1 MRSTLIT
8 RSLVRGVGIG
18 ATLAAG
24 LLALSPGLAFAQSG
38 TWNVDAAGNWSLGS
52 NWDPAAVPGNAAGDV
67 VGLTNNITAARTVT
81 IDTTSRTVGT
91 LTIGDANNTHAFTL
105 GASGGAGL
113 TFNNGGSGAALNES
127 GAIGDTVSTP
137 VTLADNLTVNVSGGL
152 AMSGVIS
159 ESGGTRSLT
168 KTGAGDLQPT
178 ANNSY
183 TGPTMIQ
190 GGTVTIVTSG
200 NGGQTSPL
208 GASSAAATNLVI
220 DGGALRWTA
229 IGAAASTDRLF
240 TMGPGGATLDFSGA
254 ALGFTNT
261 GTLGLSG
268 ADTPRTLT
276 LTGVNSTDSN
286 ILRFSIPDNGS
297 GATTV
302 TKAGTGRVTLAG
314 DSTYTGVT
322 NVTAGRLL
330 VASANALGSTSGG
343 TILSTGAQIRLLN
356 NVTVAAEPLTLSG
369 TGISGA
375 EGALRVQGNPGD
387 ITTWGGAVTLATNS
401 LVNAGQFLTLKIGP
415 GSGTAI
421 NLQGNTLDFTG
432 AGSHE
437 VLGGIFG
444 TGGISKRGSSTLT
457 LSGSGSYSGATTLTD
472 GKIVANATSALGSS
486 PVTVA
491 AGKSLELQGGFD
503 VGGGLLTLNG
513 ESLTNVSGNNTY
525 SGPVTAAASSR
536 IFVTSGTLTLSNTI
550 GQSSPSNAITF
561 SGDGVT
567 LISGNLGAGL
577 PSLDIN
583 GKASDVPTVILTG
596 SNANFTGTVGVQK
609 GTLQLGDGGTTGSL
623 PGGGAFNIGSG
634 ARFIVKQS
642 DTVTQGT
649 DFSGTLNGLGG
660 FTQAGSGTTILN
672 FANSYTG
679 TTNVDAGTL
688 IINGNQAAAT
698 GAVTVANGATLG
710 GSGIIGGAVTVN
722 GILSPGNNSPGILT
736 VASLDLIA
744 GSTTLMQIIG
754 AGNLAGAAGTDYDQL
769 VISTPGGLGYGGTLS
784 LDFANTATFADG
796 TTFDLLSFTGSTLRN
811 FGAVTSTGSGSYGG
825 LTFSGVEGVWTALF
839 GSQQLTF
846 SELTGQLRFTTNSA
860 VPEIDPA
867 TGSSALSLIAGVV
880 ALIEQRR
887 RRAKVVA

>member
-1 MRSTLIT
+1 MRSMLIT

-113 TFNNGGSGAALNES
+113 TFDNGGSGAALTEL
-127 GAIGDTVSTP
+127 GTIQDTVSTP
-137 VTLADNLTVNVSGGL
+137 VTLADNLTVNVGGQLSISGP
-152 AMSGVIS
+152 IS
-159 ESGGTRSLT
+159 ESGGNRSLT
-168 KTGAGDLQPT
+168 KSGLGYLTLSGSNTYAGD
-178 ANNSY
+178 
-183 TGPTMIQ
+183 
-190 GGTVTIVTSG
+190 
-200 NGGQTSPL
+200 
-208 GASSAAATNLVI
+208 
-220 DGGALRWTA
+220 
-229 IGAAASTDRLF
+229 
-240 TMGPGGATLDFSGA
+240 
-254 ALGFTNT
+254 
-261 GTLGLSG
+261 
-268 ADTPRTLT
+268 
-276 LTGVNSTDSN
+276 
-286 ILRFSIPDNGS
+286 
-297 GATTV
+297 TTV
-302 TKAGTGRVTLAG
+302 T
-314 DSTYTGVT
+314 
-322 NVTAGRLL
+322 GRLT
-330 VASANALGSTSGG
+330 VAANNALGTTAGA
-343 TILSTGAQIRLLN
+343 TIVSTGGQVRLN
-356 NVTVAAEPLTLSG
+356 NGVTVSGERLTLSG
-369 TGISGA
+369 TGESTS
-375 EGALRVQGNPGD
+375 EGALRIASGTG
-387 ITTWGGAVTLATNS
+387 TWGGIVTLAANS
-401 LVNAGQFLTLKIGP
+401 TVLAGGGNVLKIGP

-421 NLQGNTLDFTG
+421 NLQGNTLDYTG
-432 AGSHE
+432 AGGHE
-437 VLGGIFG
+437 VLGGVLG
-444 TGGISKRGSSTLT
+444 TGGIAKRGSGPLT
-457 LSGSGSYSGATTLTD
+457 LSGSGSYSGATTIAL
-472 GKIVANATSALGSS
+472 GKIVANATSALGTS
-486 PVTVA
+486 PVTT
-491 AGKSLELQGGFD
+491 AGGSLELKGGFD

-525 SGPVTAAASSR
+525 SGPVTTGTSAAR
-536 IFVTSGTLTLSNTI
+536 IFVTSGTMTLSNTI

-567 LISGNLGAGL
+567 LISGNLDASL
-577 PSLDIN
+577 TSLDIN
-583 GKASDVPTVILTG
+583 AKASDVPTVILTG

-623 PGGGAFNIGSG
+623 PGGTAFNIGSG
-634 ARFIVKQS
+634 ARVIVKQS

-649 DFSGTLNGLGG
+649 DFSGTLNGLGS

-672 FANSYTG
+672 LANSYTG

-710 GSGIIGGAVTVN
+710 GSGVIGGAVTVN
-722 GILSPGNNSPGILT
+722 GILSPGNSPGILT

-744 GSTTLMQIIG
+744 GSTTLMQITG
-754 AGNLAGAAGTDYDQL
+754 AGNLAGTAGTDYDQL
-769 VISTPGGLGYGGTLS
+769 VISTAGGLGYGGTLS

>member
-1 MRSTLIT
+1 MLTTSIT

-24 LLALSPGLAFAQSG
+24 LLALSPGRAFAQSG
-38 TWNVDAAGNWSLGS
+38 FWNVDASGDWSLS
-52 NWDPAAVPGNAAGDV
+52 TNWNPAAVPGNAAGDV
-67 VGLTNNITAARTVT
+67 IGLTNNITAARTVT
-81 IDTTSRTVGT
+81 IDTTSRTVGA
-91 LTIGDANNTHAFTL
+91 LNIGDSNNTHAFTL

-113 TFNNGGSGAALNES
+113 TFNNGGSGVALTEF
-127 GAIGDTVSTP
+127 GTIQDTVSTP
-137 VTLADNLTVNVSGGL
+137 VTLADNLTANVGGQLSISGP
-152 AMSGVIS
+152 IS
-159 ESGGTRSLT
+159 ESGGSRSLT
-168 KTGAGDLQPT
+168 KSGLGYLTLGG
-178 ANNSY
+178 NNTY
-183 TGPTMIQ
+183 TG
-190 GGTVTIVTSG
+190 
-200 NGGQTSPL
+200 
-208 GASSAAATNLVI
+208 
-220 DGGALRWTA
+220 D
-229 IGAAASTDRLF
+229 
-240 TMGPGGATLDFSGA
+240 
-254 ALGFTNT
+254 
-261 GTLGLSG
+261 
-268 ADTPRTLT
+268 
-276 LTGVNSTDSN
+276 
-286 ILRFSIPDNGS
+286 
-297 GATTV
+297 TTV
-302 TKAGTGRVTLAG
+302 T
-314 DSTYTGVT
+314 
-322 NVTAGRLL
+322 GRLT
-330 VASANALGSTSGG
+330 VAANNALGTTDGA
-343 TILSTGAQIRLLN
+343 TIVSTGGQVRIN
-356 NVTVAAEPLTLSG
+356 NGVTVSGERLTLSG
-369 TGISGA
+369 TGESTT
-375 EGALRVQGNPGD
+375 EGALRIASG
-387 ITTWGGAVTLATNS
+387 TATWGGTVTLAANS
-401 LVNAGQFLTLKIGP
+401 TVLAGGGNVLKIGP

-421 NLQGNTLDFTG
+421 NLQGNTLDYTG
-432 AGSHE
+432 AGGHE
-437 VLGGIFG
+437 VLGGVFG
-444 TGGISKRGSSTLT
+444 TGGIAKRGSGPLT
-457 LSGSGSYSGATTLTD
+457 LSGSGSYSGATTIAL
-472 GKIVANATSALGSS
+472 GKIVANATSALGTS
-486 PVTVA
+486 PVTT
-491 AGKSLELQGGFD
+491 AGGSLELKGGFD

-550 GQSSPSNAITF
+550 GHSSPSNAITF

-623 PGGGAFNIGSG
+623 PVSGAFNIGTG
-634 ARFIVKQS
+634 ARVIVKQS

-660 FTQAGSGTTILN
+660 FIQAGSGTTILN

-710 GSGIIGGAVTVN
+710 GSGTIGGAVTVN
-722 GILSPGNNSPGILT
+722 GSLSPGNNSPGILT
-736 VASLDLIA
+736 VASLDLTP

-754 AGNLAGAAGTDYDQL
+754 AGNLAGTAGTDYDQL
-769 VISTPGGLGYGGTLS
+769 VISTAGGLGYGGTLD

-796 TTFDLLSFTGSTLRN
+796 TTFDLFGFTGSTLGR
-811 FGAVTSTGSGSYGG
+811 FGSVSSTGSGSYGG
-825 LTFSGVEGVWTALF
+825 LTFSGVDGVWTALF

-867 TGSSALSLIAGVV
+867 TGSSALSLIAGVI

>member
-113 TFNNGGSGAALNES
+113 TFDNGGSGAALNEL
-127 GAIGDTVSTP
+127 GTIQETVSTP
-137 VTLADNLTVNVSGGL
+137 VTLADNLTVNVGGQLSISGP
-152 AMSGVIS
+152 IS
-159 ESGGTRSLT
+159 ESGGNRSLT
-168 KTGAGDLQPT
+168 KSGLGYLTLSGSNTYAGD
-178 ANNSY
+178 
-183 TGPTMIQ
+183 
-190 GGTVTIVTSG
+190 
-200 NGGQTSPL
+200 
-208 GASSAAATNLVI
+208 
-220 DGGALRWTA
+220 
-229 IGAAASTDRLF
+229 
-240 TMGPGGATLDFSGA
+240 
-254 ALGFTNT
+254 
-261 GTLGLSG
+261 
-268 ADTPRTLT
+268 
-276 LTGVNSTDSN
+276 
-286 ILRFSIPDNGS
+286 
-297 GATTV
+297 TTV
-302 TKAGTGRVTLAG
+302 T
-314 DSTYTGVT
+314 
-322 NVTAGRLL
+322 GRL
-330 VASANALGSTSGG
+330 
-343 TILSTGAQIRLLN
+343 
-356 NVTVAAEPLTLSG
+356 TVAANNVLGTTDGATIVSTGGQVRINNGVTVSGERLTLSG
-369 TGISGA
+369 TGESTS
-375 EGALRVQGNPGD
+375 EGALRIASG
-387 ITTWGGAVTLATNS
+387 TATWGGIVTLAANS
-401 LVNAGQFLTLKIGP
+401 TVLAGGGNVLKIGP

-421 NLQGNTLDFTG
+421 NLQGNTLDYAG
-432 AGSHE
+432 AGGHE
-437 VLGGIFG
+437 VLGGVLG
-444 TGGISKRGSSTLT
+444 TGGIAKRGSGPLT
-457 LSGSGSYSGATTLTD
+457 LSGSGSYSGATTIAL
-472 GKIVANATSALGSS
+472 GKIVANATSALGTS
-486 PVTVA
+486 PVTT
-491 AGKSLELQGGFD
+491 AGGSLELSGGFD

-525 SGPVTAAASSR
+525 SGPVTTGTSAAR
-536 IFVTSGTLTLSNTI
+536 IFATSGTMTLSNTI
-550 GQSSPSNAITF
+550 SQSSPSNAITF

-567 LISGNLGAGL
+567 LISGNLDASL
-577 PSLDIN
+577 TSLDIN
-583 GKASDVPTVILTG
+583 AEASDVPTVILTG

-623 PGGGAFNIGSG
+623 PGGTAFNIGSG
-634 ARFIVKQS
+634 ARVIVKQS

-710 GSGIIGGAVTVN
+710 GSGVIGGAVTVN
-722 GILSPGNNSPGILT
+722 GILSPGNSPGILT

-744 GSTTLMQIIG
+744 GSTTLMQISG
-754 AGNLAGAAGTDYDQL
+754 AGNLAGTAGTDYDQL
-769 VISTPGGLGYGGTLS
+769 VISTTGGLSYGGTLS
-784 LDFANTATFADG
+784 LDFANTATFDDG

-825 LTFSGVEGVWTALF
+825 LTFSGVDGVWTALF

-846 SELTGQLRFTTNSA
+846 SELTGQLRLTTNSA

>member
-8 RSLVRGVGIG
+8 RSLIRGVGIG
-18 ATLAAG
+18 ATLTVS

-113 TFNNGGSGAALNES
+113 TFNNGGSGAALTES

-302 TKAGTGRVTLAG
+302 TKAGAGRVTLAG

-322 NVTAGRLL
+322 NVTAGRLQ

-356 NVTVAAEPLTLSG
+356 SVTVAAEPLTLSG

-375 EGALRVQGNPGD
+375 EGALRVQGSTGD
-387 ITTWGGAVTLATNS
+387 IATWGGAVTLATNS
-401 LVNAGQFLTLKIGP
+401 LVNAGSGLTLKIGP

-432 AGSHE
+432 AGGHE
-437 VLGGIFG
+437 VLGGVFG
-444 TGGISKRGSSTLT
+444 TGGIAKRGSGPLT
-457 LSGSGSYSGATTLTD
+457 LSGSGSYSGATTIAL
-472 GKIVANATSALGSS
+472 GKIVANATSALGTS
-486 PVTVA
+486 PVTT
-491 AGKSLELQGGFD
+491 AGGSLELKGGFD

-567 LISGNLGAGL
+567 LISGNLDASL
-577 PSLDIN
+577 TSLDIN
-583 GKASDVPTVILTG
+583 AKASDVPTVILTG

-623 PGGGAFNIGSG
+623 PGGTAFNIGSG
-634 ARFIVKQS
+634 ARVIVKQS

-672 FANSYTG
+672 FANAYTG

-710 GSGIIGGAVTVN
+710 GSGVIGGAVTVN
-722 GILSPGNNSPGILT
+722 GSLSPGNNSPGILT

-754 AGNLAGAAGTDYDQL
+754 TGNLAGTAGTDYDQL
-769 VISTPGGLGYGGTLS
+769 VISTAGGLGYGGTLS

>member
-8 RSLVRGVGIG
+8 TSLVRGVGIG

-38 TWNVDAAGNWSLGS
+38 TWNVEASGDWSLS
-52 NWDPAAVPGNAAGDV
+52 TNWDPAVVPGNAAGDV

-91 LTIGDANNTHAFTL
+91 LNIGDSDNTHAFTL

-113 TFNNGGSGAALNES
+113 TFNNSGIPASLTKSGAS
-127 GAIGDTVSTP
+127 TTDTVSTP
-137 VTLADNLTVNVSGGL
+137 VTLADNLTVTVAGSL
-152 AMSGVIS
+152 VMSGVIS
-159 ESGGTRSLT
+159 ETGGNRSLT
-168 KTGAGDLQPT
+168 KMGTAGSLSLNG
-178 ANNSY
+178 NN
-183 TGPTMIQ
+183 
-190 GGTVTIVTSG
+190 
-200 NGGQTSPL
+200 
-208 GASSAAATNLVI
+208 
-220 DGGALRWTA
+220 
-229 IGAAASTDRLF
+229 
-240 TMGPGGATLDFSGA
+240 
-254 ALGFTNT
+254 
-261 GTLGLSG
+261 
-268 ADTPRTLT
+268 
-276 LTGVNSTDSN
+276 
-286 ILRFSIPDNGS
+286 
-297 GATTV
+297 
-302 TKAGTGRVTLAG
+302 
-314 DSTYTGVT
+314 TYTGVT
-322 NVTAGRLL
+322 NVNEGRLV
-330 VASANALGSTSGG
+330 VASNNALGSTSGG
-343 TILSTGAQIRLLN
+343 TIVSAGAQVRLLN
-356 NVTVAAEPLTLSG
+356 GVTVGAESLTLSG
-369 TGISGA
+369 TGLAAGAGA
-375 EGALRVQGNPGD
+375 EGALRIQSGTGS
-387 ITTWGGAVTLATNS
+387 WGGTVTLAASS
-401 LVNAGQFLTLKIGP
+401 LVNAGSGNTLKIGP

-421 NLQGNTLDFTG
+421 NLQANTLDFTG

-444 TGGISKRGSSTLT
+444 AGGISKRGTSTLT
-457 LSGSGSYSGATTLTD
+457 LSGSGNYSGATTLTD
-472 GKIVANATSALGSS
+472 GKIVANATSALGTSA
-486 PVTVA
+486 VTVA
-491 AGKSLELQGGFD
+491 AGKSLELKGGFD

-550 GQSSPSNAITF
+550 TASSNPITF
-561 SGDGVT
+561 SGNGVT

-577 PSLDIN
+577 TSLDIN
-583 GKASDVPTVILTG
+583 AKASDVPTVIVAG
-596 SNANFTGTVGVQK
+596 SNPDFTGTVDVQV

-623 PGGGAFNIGSG
+623 PVSGAFNIGSG
-634 ARFIVKQS
+634 ARVIVKQS

-672 FANSYTG
+672 LANSYTG

-722 GILSPGNNSPGILT
+722 GILSPGNSPGILT
-736 VASLDLIA
+736 VGSLDLIA
-744 GSTTLMQIIG
+744 GSTTRMQLIG
-754 AGNLAGAAGTDYDQL
+754 AGNLAGTAGTDYDQL
-769 VISTPGGLGYGGTLS
+769 VISTAGSLRYGGILD

-796 TTFDLLSFTGSTLRN
+796 TTFNLLSFTGSTLGG
-811 FGAVTSTGSGSYGG
+811 FGSVVSTGSGSYGG

-867 TGSSALSLIAGVV
+867 TGSTALSLIAGMV

>member
-38 TWNVDAAGNWSLGS
+38 TWNVDASGDWSLGS
-52 NWDPAAVPGNAAGDV
+52 NWDPAVVPGNAAGDV

-113 TFNNGGSGAALNES
+113 TFNNGGSGAALTES

-137 VTLADNLTVNVSGGL
+137 VTLADNLTVTVGGSL
-152 AMSGVIS
+152 GMSGVIS
-159 ESGGTRSLT
+159 QSGGTRSLT
-168 KTGAGDLQPT
+168 KTGAGGLSLT

-183 TGPTMIQ
+183 DGPTTIQ
-190 GGTVTIVTSG
+190 GGTVSMTTSG

-208 GASSAAATNLVI
+208 GQSSAAAANLVI
-220 DGGALRWTA
+220 NGGVLRWA
-229 IGAAASTDRLF
+229 GSSAASTDRLF
-240 TMGPGGATLDFSGA
+240 TIGTGGATLDFSGA

-268 ADTPRTLT
+268 ADTARTLT

-286 ILRFSIPDNGS
+286 ILSFSIPDNGS

-343 TILSTGAQIRLLN
+343 TIVSTGAQMRLVGT
-356 NVTVAAEPLTLSG
+356 VTVGAEALTLSG

-375 EGALRVQGNPGD
+375 EGALRVQGSSGD
-387 ITTWGGAVTLATNS
+387 IATWGGAVTLNANS
-401 LVNAGQFLTLKIGP
+401 LVNAGAGLTLKIGP

-421 NLQGNTLDFTG
+421 NLQGNTLDYTG

-444 TGGISKRGSSTLT
+444 TGGINKRGTSTLT
-457 LSGSGSYSGATTLTD
+457 LSGSGNYSGATTLTD

-491 AGKSLELQGGFD
+491 AGKSLELKGGFD

-550 GQSSPSNAITF
+550 SQSSPSNAITF

-567 LISGNLGAGL
+567 LISGNLDTSL
-577 PSLDIN
+577 TSLDIN
-583 GKASDVPTVILTG
+583 AKASDVPTVILTG
-596 SNANFTGTVGVQK
+596 SNANFTGPVGVQK
-609 GTLQLGDGGTTGSL
+609 GTLQLGNGGTTGSL
-623 PGGGAFNIGSG
+623 PVSGAFNIGSG
-634 ARFIVKQS
+634 ARVIVKQS

-672 FANSYTG
+672 LANSYTG
-679 TTNVDAGTL
+679 TTNVNAGTL

-710 GSGIIGGAVTVN
+710 GSGIVGGAVTVN
-722 GILSPGNNSPGILT
+722 GILSPGNSPGILT
-736 VASLDLIA
+736 VSSLDLIG
-744 GSTTLMQIIG
+744 GSTTRMQLIG
-754 AGNLAGAAGTDYDQL
+754 AGNLAGTAGTDYDKL
-769 VISTPGGLGYGGTLS
+769 VISIAGGLRYGGILD
-784 LDFANTATFADG
+784 LDFANTATFDDG
-796 TTFDLLSFTGSTLRN
+796 TTFDLFGFTGSTLGG
-811 FGAVTSTGSGSYGG
+811 FGSVISSGRGSYGG
-825 LTFSGVEGVWTALF
+825 LTFSGVGGVWTALF

-867 TGSSALSLIAGVV
+867 TGASALSLIAGVV

-887 RRAKVVA
+887 RRTKLVA

>member
-1 MRSTLIT
+1 MRSMLIT

-24 LLALSPGLAFAQSG
+24 LLALSPGLGFAQSG

-113 TFNNGGSGAALNES
+113 TFNNGGSGAALTELGTIS
-127 GAIGDTVSTP
+127 DTVSTP
-137 VTLADNLTVNVSGGL
+137 VTLADNLTVNVGGQLSISGP
-152 AMSGVIS
+152 IS
-159 ESGGTRSLT
+159 ESGGNRSLT
-168 KTGAGDLQPT
+168 KSGLGYLTLSGSNTYAGD
-178 ANNSY
+178 
-183 TGPTMIQ
+183 
-190 GGTVTIVTSG
+190 
-200 NGGQTSPL
+200 
-208 GASSAAATNLVI
+208 
-220 DGGALRWTA
+220 
-229 IGAAASTDRLF
+229 
-240 TMGPGGATLDFSGA
+240 
-254 ALGFTNT
+254 
-261 GTLGLSG
+261 
-268 ADTPRTLT
+268 
-276 LTGVNSTDSN
+276 
-286 ILRFSIPDNGS
+286 
-297 GATTV
+297 TTV
-302 TKAGTGRVTLAG
+302 T
-314 DSTYTGVT
+314 
-322 NVTAGRLL
+322 GRL
-330 VASANALGSTSGG
+330 
-343 TILSTGAQIRLLN
+343 
-356 NVTVAAEPLTLSG
+356 TVAANNVLGTTDGATIVSTGGQVRINNGVTVSGERLTLSG
-369 TGISGA
+369 TGESTS
-375 EGALRVQGNPGD
+375 EGALRIASGTG
-387 ITTWGGAVTLATNS
+387 TWGGIVTLAANS
-401 LVNAGQFLTLKIGP
+401 TVLAGGGNVLKIGP

-421 NLQGNTLDFTG
+421 NLQGNTLDYTG
-432 AGSHE
+432 AGGHE
-437 VLGGIFG
+437 VLGGVFG
-444 TGGISKRGSSTLT
+444 TGGIAKRGSGPLT
-457 LSGSGSYSGATTLTD
+457 LSGSGSYSGATTIAL
-472 GKIVANATSALGSS
+472 GKIVANAASALGTS
-486 PVTVA
+486 PVTTE
-491 AGKSLELQGGFD
+491 GGSLELKGGFD

-550 GQSSPSNAITF
+550 GQSSSSNAITF

-623 PGGGAFNIGSG
+623 PVSGAFNIGSG

-649 DFSGTLNGLGG
+649 DFSGTLNGLGS
-660 FTQAGSGTTILN
+660 FTQAGSGATILN
-672 FANSYTG
+672 LANSYTG

-710 GSGIIGGAVTVN
+710 GSGVIGGAVTVN

-744 GSTTLMQIIG
+744 GSTARMQIIG
-754 AGNLAGAAGTDYDQL
+754 AGNLAGAAGTDYDKL
-769 VISTPGGLGYGGTLS
+769 VISTAGGLGYGGTLS

-839 GSQQLTF
+839 GGQQLTF

>member
-24 LLALSPGLAFAQSG
+24 VLALSPGLAFAQSG
-38 TWNVDAAGNWSLGS
+38 TWNVDASGDWSLS
-52 NWDPAAVPGNAAGDV
+52 TNWDPAVVPGNAAGDV

-91 LTIGDANNTHAFTL
+91 LNIGDSDNTHAFTL

-113 TFNNGGSGAALNES
+113 TFNNSGSGAALTES
-127 GAIGDTVSTP
+127 GSIGDTVSTP
-137 VTLADNLTVNVSGGL
+137 MTLADNLTVTVGGSL
-152 AMSGVIS
+152 GMSGVIS
-159 ESGGTRSLT
+159 QSGGTRSLT
-168 KTGAGDLQPT
+168 KTGAGGLSLT

-183 TGPTMIQ
+183 DGPTTIQ
-190 GGTVTIVTSG
+190 GGTVSMTTSG

-208 GASSAAATNLVI
+208 GQSSAAAANLVI
-220 DGGALRWTA
+220 NGGVLRWA
-229 IGAAASTDRLF
+229 GSGAASTDRLF
-240 TMGPGGATLDFSGA
+240 TIGTGGAALDFSGA

-286 ILRFSIPDNGS
+286 ILSFSIPDNGS

-330 VASANALGSTSGG
+330 VASANALGSTSVG
-343 TILSTGAQIRLLN
+343 TIVSTGAQIRLFGT
-356 NVTVAAEPLTLSG
+356 VTVGAEPLTLSG

-375 EGALRVQGNPGD
+375 EGALRIQGSSGD
-387 ITTWGGAVTLATNS
+387 IATWGGAVTLNSNS
-401 LVNAGQFLTLKIGP
+401 LVNAGAGLTLKIGP

-421 NLQGNTLDFTG
+421 NLQANTLDFTG

-444 TGGISKRGSSTLT
+444 AGGISKRGTSTLT
-457 LSGSGSYSGATTLTD
+457 LSGSGNYSGATTLTD
-472 GKIVANATSALGSS
+472 GKIVANATSALGTSA
-486 PVTVA
+486 VTVA
-491 AGKSLELQGGFD
+491 AGKSLELKGGFD

-550 GQSSPSNAITF
+550 TASSNPITF
-561 SGDGVT
+561 SGNGVT

-577 PSLDIN
+577 TSLDIN
-583 GKASDVPTVILTG
+583 AKASDVPTVIVAG
-596 SNANFTGTVGVQK
+596 SNPDFTGTVDVQV

-623 PGGGAFNIGSG
+623 PVSGAFNIGSG
-634 ARFIVKQS
+634 ARVIVKQS

-672 FANSYTG
+672 LANSYTG
-679 TTNVDAGTL
+679 TTNVNAGTL

-722 GILSPGNNSPGILT
+722 GILSPGNSPGILT
-736 VASLDLIA
+736 VGSLDLIA
-744 GSTTLMQIIG
+744 GSTTRMQLIG
-754 AGNLAGAAGTDYDQL
+754 AGNLAGTAGTDYDQL
-769 VISTPGGLGYGGTLS
+769 VISTAGSLRYGGILD
-784 LDFANTATFADG
+784 LDFANTATFDDG
-796 TTFDLLSFTGSTLRN
+796 TTFDLFGFTGSTLGG
-811 FGAVTSTGSGSYGG
+811 FGSVISSGRGSYGG
-825 LTFSGVEGVWTALF
+825 LTFSGVGGVWTALF

-867 TGSSALSLIAGVV
+867 TGSTALSLIAGVV

-887 RRAKVVA
+887 RRAKPVA

>member
-8 RSLVRGVGIG
+8 RSLVRGLGIG

-38 TWNVDAAGNWSLGS
+38 TWNVDASGNWSLGS
-52 NWDPAAVPGNAAGDV
+52 NWLSGTVPGNAAGDV

-81 IDTTSRTVGT
+81 IDTTSRTVGA
-91 LTIGDANNTHAFTL
+91 LNIGDSNNTHAFTL

-113 TFNNGGSGAALNES
+113 TFDNGGSGAALTEL
-127 GAIGDTVSTP
+127 GTIQDTVSTP
-137 VTLADNLTVNVSGGL
+137 VTLADNLTVNVGGQLSISGP
-152 AMSGVIS
+152 IS
-159 ESGGTRSLT
+159 ESGGSRSLT
-168 KTGAGDLQPT
+168 KSGLGYLTLSGSNTYAGD
-178 ANNSY
+178 
-183 TGPTMIQ
+183 
-190 GGTVTIVTSG
+190 
-200 NGGQTSPL
+200 
-208 GASSAAATNLVI
+208 
-220 DGGALRWTA
+220 
-229 IGAAASTDRLF
+229 
-240 TMGPGGATLDFSGA
+240 
-254 ALGFTNT
+254 
-261 GTLGLSG
+261 
-268 ADTPRTLT
+268 
-276 LTGVNSTDSN
+276 
-286 ILRFSIPDNGS
+286 
-297 GATTV
+297 TTV
-302 TKAGTGRVTLAG
+302 T
-314 DSTYTGVT
+314 
-322 NVTAGRLL
+322 GRL
-330 VASANALGSTSGG
+330 
-343 TILSTGAQIRLLN
+343 
-356 NVTVAAEPLTLSG
+356 TVAANNVLGTTAGATIVSTGGQGRLNNGVTVSGERLTLSG
-369 TGISGA
+369 TGESTS
-375 EGALRVQGNPGD
+375 EGALRIASG
-387 ITTWGGAVTLATNS
+387 TATWGGIVTLAANS
-401 LVNAGQFLTLKIGP
+401 TVLAGGGNVLKIGP

-421 NLQGNTLDFTG
+421 NLQGNTLDYTG
-432 AGSHE
+432 AGGHE
-437 VLGGIFG
+437 VLGGVLG
-444 TGGISKRGSSTLT
+444 TGGIAKRGSGPLT
-457 LSGSGSYSGATTLTD
+457 LSGSGSYSGATTIAL
-472 GKIVANATSALGSS
+472 GKIVANATSALGTS
-486 PVTVA
+486 PVTT
-491 AGKSLELQGGFD
+491 AGGSLELKGGFD

-525 SGPVTAAASSR
+525 SGPVTTGTSAAR
-536 IFVTSGTLTLSNTI
+536 IFATSGTMTLSNTI
-550 GQSSPSNAITF
+550 SQSSPSNAITF

-567 LISGNLGAGL
+567 LISGNLDASL
-577 PSLDIN
+577 TSLDIN
-583 GKASDVPTVILTG
+583 AKASDVPTVILTG

-623 PGGGAFNIGSG
+623 PGGTAFNIGSG
-634 ARFIVKQS
+634 ARVIVKQS

-649 DFSGTLNGLGG
+649 DFSGTLNGLGS

-672 FANSYTG
+672 LANSYTG

-710 GSGIIGGAVTVN
+710 GSGVIGGAVTVN
-722 GILSPGNNSPGILT
+722 GILSPGNSPGILT

-754 AGNLAGAAGTDYDQL
+754 AGNLAGTAGTDYDKL
-769 VISTPGGLGYGGTLS
+769 VISTAGGLGYGGTLS

-839 GSQQLTF
+839 GGQQLTF